1 MATWAFSWSP
11 ATLYCSAQQK
21 KRKPVWEHHLWN
33 VCVKTSDSSLQLA
46 AKWVKKKVKKI
57 QLLTTTYQTLW
68 NSKHCMSAG
77 LKQQNTRSNDDI
89 AQDPLFETPQ
99 NIKIWDH
106 RGTWRKRTHKEKETC
121 LWGEVCTSVFYTHIY
136 IHIHTHRCVHCTVYI
151 YIHIHKNT
159 LK

>member
-1 MATWAFSWSP
+1 MASWAFSWSP

-21 KRKPVWEHHLWN
+21 KQNQFGNTTYEMSVSKPQILLYSWLLNGWRKRL
-33 VCVKTSDSSLQLA
+33 
-46 AKWVKKKVKKI
+46 KKI

-121 LWGEVCTSVFYTHIY
+121 LWGEVCTAVFYTHIY